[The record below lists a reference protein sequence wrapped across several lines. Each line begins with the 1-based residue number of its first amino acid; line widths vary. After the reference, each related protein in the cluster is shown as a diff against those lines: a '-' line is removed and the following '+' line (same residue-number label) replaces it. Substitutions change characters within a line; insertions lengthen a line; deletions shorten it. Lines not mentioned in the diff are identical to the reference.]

1 MDGDDWV
8 ESDFQYGDVP
18 HPTQVLLQID
28 PATTSKTS
36 SDSYGVAVI
45 AFDRETRKCV
55 VWYCR
60 QFKLSPKV
68 MRKRAIEICE
78 LFPPIGRIRVEAN
91 QGGATWHSVFHDMP
105 EKGVIHHDQVQ
116 KQVRASHVLN
126 HYQPNRIIHVKPL
139 PQMHTKTLDFQKL

>member
-1 MDGDDWV
+1 MDGYYWV

-18 HPTQVLLQID
+18 HPTHVLLQID

-36 SDSYGVAVI
+36 SDYYGVAVI

-78 LFPPIGRIRVEAN
+78 LFPQIGRIRVEAN
-91 QGGATWHSVFHDMP
+91 QGGETWHRSEERRVGKECVSTCRSRWSPYH
-105 EKGVIHHDQVQ
+105 
-116 KQVRASHVLN
+116 
-126 HYQPNRIIHVKPL
+126 
-139 PQMHTKTLDFQKL
+139 

>member
-1 MDGDDWV
+1 MRISDWSSDVCSSDLFRNQPVRMDGDYWV

-18 HPTQVLLQID
+18 HPTHVLLQID

-36 SDSYGVAVI
+36 SDYYGVAVI

-78 LFPPIGRIRVEAN
+78 LFPQTGRLRVTAN
-91 QGGATWHSVFHDMP
+91 QGGATWHSVFTDMRSD
-105 EKGVIHHDQVQ
+105 ERRLGIGS
-116 KQVRASHVLN
+116 VR
-126 HYQPNRIIHVKPL
+126 
-139 PQMHTKTLDFQKL
+139 T